1 MEAVG
6 WKTGA
11 PDISSGA
18 GFGIKIRQEDR
29 DSFFKHNW
37 QTVRIR
43 IAPCKTLRVSISKSF
58 WGNCPELRSKSLGK
72 WMFEKGIAPWPKSSP
87 PKFRLEQIG
96 DNLFSLSSL

>member
-18 GFGIKIRQEDR
+18 GFGIKIKQEDR
-29 DSFFKHNW
+29 DAFFKRNW
-37 QTVRIR
+37 LTVRIE
-43 IAPCKTLRVSISKSF
+43 IAPGKTVSVSISKSF

-72 WMFEKGIAPWPKSSP
+72 WMLERGLAPWPKSNP
-87 PKFRLEQIG
+87 PKLSLEPFGDGIFRLG
-96 DNLFSLSSL
+96 KP